1 MQAVDKEV
9 LSQILKWLENDEPC
23 WLATVVQTW
32 GSSPRPV
39 GSVLACNGQGHIV
52 GSLSGGCV
60 EDDLLEKITAGEL
73 AAHEA
78 QFFQYGITVEETE
91 KLGLPCGGH
100 LYIVVEPQ
108 KPSPASITHFTQ
120 LNDALR

>member
-60 EDDLLEKITAGEL
+60 EDDLLENCLLYTSD
-73 AAHEA
+73 AADE
-78 QFFQYGITVEETE
+78 
-91 KLGLPCGGH
+91 
-100 LYIVVEPQ
+100 
-108 KPSPASITHFTQ
+108 
-120 LNDALR
+120 